1 MRISTCVRLSIVVA
15 PLALQS
21 CGFGGTSENPEH
33 PNFVGIPDSASVPIT
48 LPDNAQPPSNYPSTV
63 TLSGLRHSIT
73 SLRVTIVL
81 THTFPGDVDILL
93 VGPGG
98 QTCMVMSDCLGDTD
112 LVDVGIDFTNTSVTP
127 LPDVTV
133 PPPLADIDYAATD
146 NDSSTDLF
154 PAGGS
159 PPPPVG
165 PYPED
170 LNVFLGSDPNGVWRL
185 YARDDGLPD
194 AGSITWWAI
203 VGTCE

>member
-1 MRISTCVRLSIVVA
+1 MRISTWVRLPFVVA
-15 PLALQS
+15 VLALQS

-33 PNFVGIPDSASVPIT
+33 PNFVGIPDSASVPIP
-48 LPDNAQPPSNYPSTV
+48 LPNAAQPPSNYPSTV

-73 SLRVTIVL
+73 SLRVTVVL
-81 THTFPGDVDILL
+81 THAFPDDVDILL

-98 QTCMVMSDCLGDTD
+98 QKCLVMSNCLGSTD
-112 LVDVGIDFTNTSVTP
+112 LLDTGIDFTNTSVSP
-127 LPDVTV
+127 LPDGTV
-133 PPPLADIDYAATD
+133 PSPLPDSDYAASNYDTLTD
-146 NDSSTDLF
+146 VF

-165 PYPED
+165 PYTAD
-170 LNVFLGSDPNGVWRL
+170 LNVFLGTDPNGTWRL
-185 YARDDGLPD
+185 YARDFVAPD